1 MNRMN
6 MMNRIIHK
14 PKRIILLALLTVL
27 LLSLVLVAAA
37 AAQTGSGFD
46 LSWHVV
52 GSGGGRMTGG
62 AYQLDGT
69 LGQVAVAQA
78 SGSGDTL
85 FHGFWQDFLHL
96 IRSFLPM
103 TMKH

>member
-1 MNRMN
+1 
-6 MMNRIIHK
+6 MNRIIHK
-14 PKRIILLALLTVL
+14 PKRVILLALLTVL

-52 GSGGGRMTGG
+52 GSGGSRMTGG
-62 AYQLDGT
+62 VYQLDGT
-69 LGQVAVAQA
+69 VGQVAVGETITTARTILQ
-78 SGSGDTL
+78 
-85 FHGFWQDFLHL
+85 GFWQDFVHAVRL
-96 IRSFLPM
+96 FLPI